1 MSTLALQ
8 IDQVIIHT
16 PTRQGKLAS
25 QWIGPAVV
33 INKHSDLLYR
43 VRFPDTNKTAVVH
56 VRRLARYHPNPHAS
70 APTSTS
76 TGRRLRSKRSSG
88 VGPRVP
94 RSEEEKHALC
104 NRRVRK
110 FFGKSAY
117 LGRVAHV
124 SPPDDASDEWLWRIN
139 YDDGDSE
146 DCDEY
151 ELDRIL
157 CPETQTVNEH
167 PALNYQMFENPASDE
182 IIIIRGNDS
191 GRHYVARVV
200 DVYPDT
206 REIKVHFFCHQ
217 MSRSRGSKSTP
228 IYDDMLPLNK
238 RILSPEYIYFVKSS
252 HEERR
257 VGTFNP
263 KPNYQPMTDVVKLGK
278 DKYDHALVMRNI
290 QLTDKKRISEQQL
303 NELAE
308 LAPEA
313 I

>member
-1 MSTLALQ
+1 MDTSAGSKCGTSQPRTQYYLRAPQLLKSQRDPRSHCATTTPISSITNDCTAMSTLALQ

-117 LGRVAHV
+117 LGRVAHT
-124 SPPDDASDEWLWRIN
+124 SSNR
-139 YDDGDSE
+139 
-146 DCDEY
+146 
-151 ELDRIL
+151 R
-157 CPETQTVNEH
+157 
-167 PALNYQMFENPASDE
+167 M
-182 IIIIRGNDS
+182 
-191 GRHYVARVV
+191 
-200 DVYPDT
+200 
-206 REIKVHFFCHQ
+206 
-217 MSRSRGSKSTP
+217 KST
-228 IYDDMLPLNK
+228 
-238 RILSPEYIYFVKSS
+238 V
-252 HEERR
+252 
-257 VGTFNP
+257 
-263 KPNYQPMTDVVKLGK
+263 
-278 DKYDHALVMRNI
+278 
-290 QLTDKKRISEQQL
+290 
-303 NELAE
+303 
-308 LAPEA
+308 
-313 I
+313 